1 MSLRTRRWN
10 DPRLPDDGL
19 RLLVSRYRP
28 RALPKDEETWELWW
42 KELGPS
48 EELHAAF
55 YGKRGAPITLEEY
68 ARRYTAEMQSQRAK
82 IESLARHVAAGE
94 TVTLLCSSACT
105 DPERCHRTLL
115 ARLIEEAV
123 PR

>member
-1 MSLRTRRWN
+1 MPIRTRRWN

-28 RALPKDEETWELWW
+28 RALPKDEETWEIWW

-55 YGKRGAPITLEEY
+55 YGKSGAPITFEEY
-68 ARRYTAEMQSQRAK
+68 ARRYAVEMQSQRAK
-82 IESLARHVAAGE
+82 IESLARHVASGE

-105 DPERCHRTLL
+105 DPARCHRTIL
-115 ARLIEEAV
+115 ARLVEEAV
-123 PR
+123 SR